1 MLAALPKSY
10 KTELYRKAIHLSSL
24 WIPFFIFHADRN
36 WSIFLFSA
44 LLTINLILEYAACN
58 KTAFIGSLFRK
69 IFIKTLRNREVSCN
83 RFVPSGSVY
92 ILAAALITS
101 VCYTP
106 RAAAA
111 AMSIVLIS
119 DSCAALFGKFFG
131 AHRFYNGK
139 SAEGSLAF
147 LISAIL
153 VAGFLFPE
161 TSSLIIYSTAAV
173 ATGVEFFEKEIGID
187 DNLAIPVASGFILNL
202 ISL

>member
-1 MLAALPKSY
+1 MFATLPKSY

-24 WIPFFIFHADRN
+24 WIPFFIFHTDRN
-36 WSIFLFSA
+36 WSIFLFSV

-69 IFIKTLRNREVSCN
+69 IFIKTLRNCEVSCN

-131 AHRFYNGK
+131 THRFYNGK

-153 VAGFLFPE
+153 IVSFLFPE
-161 TSSLIIYSTAAV
+161 ASSLIIYGTAAV